1 MTAIATETLTTTMRK
16 YASPEEIDLV
26 ERAYAFAH
34 QKHGDQFRKSGEPY
48 IIHPYEVALILA
60 QLEADGGTV
69 AAGLLH
75 DVLEDTDVTP
85 EEMTQR
91 FGREVCK
98 LVEGVTKLEK
108 LKFSSKEERQAENF
122 RRMFVAMAKDVR
134 VILIKLA
141 DRLHNMRTLKHMRPE
156 KQVEISKET
165 LEIFAPLAHR
175 LGMGKIKW
183 ELEDMSLR
191 YLHPDEYYKIAKLLG
206 EKREERERYIQ
217 EIVASIES
225 ELIRVGVDSADVY
238 GRPKHFYSIYNKML
252 EQGKEFTDLFDI
264 TAIRV
269 LVDNIKECYEVL
281 GIVHSLWRPIP
292 GRFKDYVAMPKPNLY
307 QSLHTSVIGPGG
319 KPLEVQ
325 IRTYEMHR
333 VAEYGIAAHWRYKEV
348 GKDGGGALSG
358 ADQKLSWL
366 RQLLDWQGDA
376 KDSQEFVDTV
386 KEDLF
391 AEEVFV
397 FSPRGDVVD
406 LPAGATPVDF
416 AYRVHTEIGNR
427 CVGAKVNGRIVT
439 LDTRV
444 KNGDIVE
451 ILTAKNGKP
460 SLDWLNFVSANS
472 TKNKIRGWFRKQR
485 REENIAMGREALER
499 EMGRTGLEQ
508 ILKNE
513 KILAIA
519 LRLNYKEVDDL
530 LAAIGY
536 GEKTSVQVANLIR
549 QEFAEPEEVT
559 PESFKPKPIGGKP
572 RNGTGIL
579 VDGLSGMQVGIAK
592 CCSPVPGEPIM
603 GTVTRGKGI
612 TIHSTECPNLLSVEP
627 ERRITVSW
635 AGVQTSASYPV
646 EIAVEVI
653 DRVGI
658 LKDITV
664 RIADIKTNIRTVKV
678 RQAKDKI
685 VIITMIIDVVD
696 MAHLQR
702 VINTLIRI
710 PDVIT
715 AYRVAK
721 SQKSRGARK

>member
-1 MTAIATETLTTTMRK
+1 MNATATESLTAAMRK
-16 YASPEEIDLV
+16 YASPDEIDLV
-26 ERAYAFAH
+26 ERAYEFARVQH
-34 QKHGDQFRKSGEPY
+34 DGQFRKSEEPY
-48 IIHPYEVALILA
+48 IIHPYEVALILS
-60 QLEADGGTV
+60 QLEADGPTV

-85 EEMTQR
+85 DEMEHR
-91 FGREVCK
+91 FGREVRK

-156 KQVEISKET
+156 KQQEIAKET

-183 ELEDMSLR
+183 ELEDMCLR
-191 YLHPDEYYKIAKLLG
+191 YLHPDEYYRIAKLLG
-206 EKREERERYIQ
+206 EKRDERERYIQ
-217 EIVASIES
+217 EVVTAIRD
-225 ELIRVGVDSADVY
+225 ELTRVGITHADVY
-238 GRPKHFYSIYNKML
+238 GRPKHFYSIWTKMQQ
-252 EQGKEFTDLFDI
+252 QGKEFSDLFDI
-264 TAIRV
+264 TAMRV

-281 GIVHSLWRPIP
+281 GIVHSIWRPIP

-325 IRTYEMHR
+325 IRTFEMHR
-333 VAEYGIAAHWRYKEV
+333 VAEYGIAAHWRYKE
-348 GKDGGGALSG
+348 GGAGLTE

-366 RQLLDWQGDA
+366 RQLLDWQGEV
-376 KDSQEFVDTV
+376 KDSQEFVETV

-391 AEEVFV
+391 TDEVYV
-397 FSPRGDVVD
+397 FSPRGDVID
-406 LPAGATPVDF
+406 LPAEATPVDF

-427 CVGAKVNGRIVT
+427 CTGAKVNGRIVT
-439 LDTRV
+439 LDTRL

-451 ILTAKNGKP
+451 IMTSKTGKP
-460 SLDWLNFVSANS
+460 SLDWLNFVATNS
-472 TKNKIRGWFRKQR
+472 TKNKIRSWFRKQR
-485 REENIAMGREALER
+485 REENVLLGREMLER
-499 EMGRTGLEQ
+499 ELGRTGLDQ
-508 ILKNE
+508 LLKSD
-513 KILAIA
+513 KFLALA
-519 LRLNYKEVDDL
+519 QRLNYKEVDDV

-536 GEKTSVQVANLIR
+536 GEKTSQQVANLIR
-549 QEFAEPEEVT
+549 AEIAPPEPEVT
-559 PESFKPKPIGGKP
+559 PESFKPRPVPAKA
-572 RNGTGIL
+572 RSGTSVL
-579 VDGLSGMQVGIAK
+579 VDGESGMQITIAK
-592 CCSPVPGEPIM
+592 CCSPVPGEAIA
-603 GTVTRGKGI
+603 GTVTRGRGI
-612 TIHSTECPNLLSVEP
+612 SVHSADCPNLLAVEP
-627 ERRITVSW
+627 GRRLHVAW
-635 AGVQTSASYPV
+635 AGLDAQNQYPV

-658 LKDITV
+658 LKDITIK
-664 RIADIKTNIRTVKV
+664 IADIKTNIRTVKV

-685 VIITMIIDVVD
+685 CIITMVVDVID

-702 VINTLIRI
+702 VLSTVGRI
-710 PDVIT
+710 PDVIR

-721 SQKSRGARK
+721 NSKDKTGKR